1 MRAPSALVFELLS
14 APERLPEWN
23 TSVASAQRLGSG
35 PVGLGSR
42 AMFRGRLLGQTLES
56 ETEVV
61 VFEPPCVF
69 GTRAVRGPRLDTTF
83 RLEPIPT
90 GTQVVIEV
98 SGEVPGGAL
107 GGMLAEGMLRKELTA
122 SLDRLAELAASEARA
137 AAEAEPNA
145 GGDPACWLHLQP
157 GADV

>member
-1 MRAPSALVFELLS
+1 VFELLS

-23 TSVASAQRLGSG
+23 TSVASAQRVSAGPVCLGSHA
-35 PVGLGSR
+35 V
-42 AMFRGRLLGQTLES
+42 MWGRLLGQTLES

-61 VFEPPCVF
+61 VFDPPRVF

-83 RLEPIPT
+83 RLEPIAT

-107 GGMLAEGMLRKELTA
+107 GGMFAERFLRTELKA
-122 SLDRLAELAASEARA
+122 SLARLAELGAHEARA
-137 AAEAEPNA
+137 AADAEPNQ
-145 GGDPACWLHLQP
+145 GGDPACWLHLDP
-157 GADV
+157 